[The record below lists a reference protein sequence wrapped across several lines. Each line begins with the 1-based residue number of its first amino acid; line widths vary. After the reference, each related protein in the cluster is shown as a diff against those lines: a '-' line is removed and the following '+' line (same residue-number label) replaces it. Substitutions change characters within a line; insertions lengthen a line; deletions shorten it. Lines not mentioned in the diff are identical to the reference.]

1 MLKLFLV
8 PDCKCVFLSCNIGHF
23 KVWACRGW
31 LSFAESFK
39 HCLEELQF
47 LPLHVLTSYFI
58 HRGCCPP
65 VWQYNRHHLD
75 FLETERE
82 RVTKLILIMLII
94 IMMMLVLRCKLI
106 INNNDRIAGSRC
118 IKSKLTGKGKLTW
131 GSLETHVTL
140 KLFQE
145 KNYFGKKWSAMYI
158 MLTV

>member
-8 PDCKCVFLSCNIGHF
+8 PGCKCVFLFCNIGHF

-47 LPLHVLTSYFI
+47 LPLLCWHHISFTEVAPL
-58 HRGCCPP
+58 

-82 RVTKLILIMLII
+82 RVTKWTLIMLII
-94 IMMMLVLRCKLI
+94 IMMMLVLRCKSI

-118 IKSKLTGKGKLTW
+118 IKSKLTGKGKLMW
-131 GSLETHVTL
+131 DSCNIKIVSRE
-140 KLFQE
+140 KLFWE
-145 KNYFGKKWSAMYI
+145 KMVSYVYNA
-158 MLTV
+158 